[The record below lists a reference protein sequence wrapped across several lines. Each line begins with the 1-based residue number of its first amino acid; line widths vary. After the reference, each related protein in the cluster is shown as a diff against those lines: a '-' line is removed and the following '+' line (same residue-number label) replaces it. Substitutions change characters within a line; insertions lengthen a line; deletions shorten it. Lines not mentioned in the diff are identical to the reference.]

1 MSDAPLQIVVDLDG
15 TLSRSDTL
23 HEQIVRAAL
32 RHPFRLLAAL
42 PALATSRAAFK
53 ARLAAIP
60 AKNLSAP
67 WNRDVLNALTQNAD
81 APVAVCTA
89 SNRDFAVR
97 LCAGLRPF
105 TAIHG
110 SDTEVNLKAEAKAA
124 FLRETYGQ
132 GRFLYFGNSR
142 EDVPVWREA
151 AGGAVV
157 SDDAALLAEARRVC
171 PALDHLPPRKPPAVL
186 SLVKA
191 LRPHQW
197 VKNLL
202 VFVPLLTSHRFGEPS
217 LIRACAAAFGVFCLL
232 SSAIYLLNDAI
243 DLDADRQHA
252 SKARRPFAAGDVS
265 VLWALPLCATLLA
278 AGLTVA
284 AMLGAPF
291 FTAAAGYVLLSVV
304 YSTGL
309 KKIALLD
316 VYALASLYTLRLFAG
331 GAVTGI
337 VISVWLA
344 AFSIFIF
351 LSLALCKRYVELR
364 DVGLPPGVRIGRRGY
379 FPEDARF
386 VLNQGIIAM
395 GCAALVL
402 AIYLS
407 SSAVTLLY
415 HSPSILWI
423 AVLVVS
429 YWGGRLWL
437 LASRGQMHDDPVL
450 FALRDIVSWSCL
462 GLLLTVFFAAMT
474 LG

>member
-1 MSDAPLQIVVDLDG
+1 MSDTPLPIVVDLDG

-23 HEQIVRAAL
+23 HDQVVRAAL
-32 RHPFRLLAAL
+32 RHPLRLLAAL
-42 PALATSRAAFK
+42 PALASSRARFK

-60 AKNLSAP
+60 AKTVSAP
-67 WNRDVLNALTQNAD
+67 WNRDVLDALAPIENASVT
-81 APVAVCTA
+81 VCTG
-89 SNRDFAVR
+89 SNREFAAR
-97 LCAGLRPF
+97 LCTGLRPF

-110 SDTEVNLKAEAKAA
+110 STTEVNLKGEAKAG

-132 GRFLYFGNSR
+132 GGFVYYGNDR
-142 EDVPVWREA
+142 EDLPVWRDA

-157 SDDAALLAEARRVC
+157 SDNTELLAEAKRVC
-171 PALDHLPPRKPPAVL
+171 PAVTHLPPRKPPAAV
-186 SLVKA
+186 SLFKA

-202 VFVPLLTSHRFGEPS
+202 VFVPLLTSHRFGEAA
-217 LIRACAAAFGVFCLL
+217 LVRACAAAFAVFCLL

-243 DLDADRQHA
+243 DLDADRRHA
-252 SKARRPFAAGDVS
+252 SKARRPFASGDVS
-265 VLWALPLCATLLA
+265 VLWALPLCAAFLCGGLGGAAALGRPFLA
-278 AGLTVA
+278 
-284 AMLGAPF
+284 
-291 FTAAAGYVLLSVV
+291 AAAGYVLLSVV
-304 YSTGL
+304 YSTGI

-316 VYALASLYTLRLFAG
+316 VYALAALYTLRLFAG

-364 DVGLPPGVRIGRRGY
+364 DEALPAGVRIGRRGY

-415 HSPSILWI
+415 KSPSLLWI

-450 FALRDIVSWSCL
+450 FALRDVVSWACL
-462 GLLLTVFFAAMT
+462 GLLLAVFFAAMT